1 MTDLLSPSARA
12 TYDAFNRVGLYAL
25 PSFDIDR
32 KALGAALKAVTNQVI
47 SAVTP
52 PVEDYNEYDQ
62 GYLAAHIHYREELLK
77 IANELE
83 GANG

>member
-1 MTDLLSPSARA
+1 MTDPLSPSARA
-12 TYDAFNRVGLYAL
+12 TYDAFNRVGLYNQ
-25 PSFDIDR
+25 PTFEIDR

-47 SAVTP
+47 SAVAP

-62 GYLAAHIHYREELLK
+62 GYLAAHIHYREELLA

-83 GANG
+83 TL